1 MEQQALNAQA
11 AGEIITGLEHE
22 IGKVIVGQHTLIRRM
37 LTALFAAIPFAVSK
51 GRARSGCGHLLLE
64 GVPGVAKTL
73 TATTLAQ
80 AISAKFQRVQL
91 TPDLLPAD
99 ILGTRVYDAKT
110 STFRIEQGPVF
121 TNILLAD
128 EINRATPKTQSAL
141 LEAMQ
146 ERQVT
151 LADTTF
157 PLDDPFWVLATQN
170 PVEQE
175 GVYTLPEAQLD
186 RFSMMLRV
194 GYPSQGEEVEMLQVR
209 MNQTTIER
217 RVSPSDV
224 HVLREFIYST
234 VHVDHKILE
243 YIVRLGRATRDPA
256 ERRARRS
263 ARDAAARH
271 LAALVSA
278 PPGAEPRD
286 RVPARP
292 HLGPARRREGDLLR
306 RDAPP
311 HRADGARAGGGRGR
325 RHHPAG
331 PADGGADP
339 MIPEHVMKE
348 LRYIEVFTDRKI
360 RNQRVGTYQSP
371 QRGPGFDFDEHQPY
385 RPGDDVRRID
395 WNVTARMGAPFVR
408 HTHAEREMNVMVAM
422 DVSRSMALGTT
433 TALEARDDDLH
444 HRVDSLFRP
453 VGSDQHR
460 LRRLRRQ
467 GAARRRSRAGRAR
480 PPGRCSSR
488 PGRSSPRRRRR

>member
-1 MEQQALNAQA
+1 MTPEIAGSITSALEQ
-11 AGEIITGLEHE
+11 E
-22 IGKVIVGQHTLIRRM
+22 IGKVIVGQHVLIRRM
-37 LTALFAAIPFAVSK
+37 LTALFAAIPFSASR

-170 PVEQE
+170 SVEQE

-194 GYPSQGEEVEMLQVR
+194 GYPSAGEEVEMLQVR
-209 MNQTTIER
+209 LATTTIER

-224 HVLREFIYST
+224 NVLRDFIYTS
-234 VHVDHKILE
+234 VYVDHKIHE
-243 YIVRLGRATRDPA
+243 YIVRLGRATRDPGSVDRQDLR
-256 ERRARRS
+256 EMLQLGISPRS
-263 ARDAAARH
+263 YQH
-271 LAALVSA
+271 LLALSRVTA
-278 PPGAEPRD
+278 FLHGRTWV
-286 RVPARP
+286 VPADVKEIFCDATR
-292 HLGPARRREGDLLR
+292 HRIARTVRAQAEGVDADAILQDLLT
-306 RDAPP
+306 AVP
-311 HRADGARAGGGRGR
+311 
-325 RHHPAG
+325 
-331 PADGGADP
+331 
-339 MIPEHVMKE
+339 IP
-348 LRYIEVFTDRKI
+348 
-360 RNQRVGTYQSP
+360 
-371 QRGPGFDFDEHQPY
+371 
-385 RPGDDVRRID
+385 
-395 WNVTARMGAPFVR
+395 
-408 HTHAEREMNVMVAM
+408 
-422 DVSRSMALGTT
+422 
-433 TALEARDDDLH
+433 
-444 HRVDSLFRP
+444 
-453 VGSDQHR
+453 
-460 LRRLRRQ
+460 
-467 GAARRRSRAGRAR
+467 
-480 PPGRCSSR
+480 
-488 PGRSSPRRRRR
+488 

>member
-1 MEQQALNAQA
+1 MTEHQALNAQA
-11 AGEIITGLEHE
+11 AASIVAGLEEE

-37 LTALFAAIPFAVSK
+37 LTALFAAIPFAVSR

-110 STFRIEQGPVF
+110 STFRIEQGPIF

-170 PVEQE
+170 PIEQE

-194 GYPSQGEEVEMLQVR
+194 GYPSEGEEIEMLQTR
-209 MNQTTIER
+209 LSQTTIER

-224 HVLREFIYST
+224 NVLREFIYT
-234 VHVDHKILE
+234 AVYVDRKILE
-243 YIVRLGRATRDPA
+243 YIVRLGRATRDPG
-256 ERRARRS
+256 S
-263 ARDAAARH
+263 A
-271 LAALVSA
+271 
-278 PPGAEPRD
+278 
-286 RVPARP
+286 ARP
-292 HLGPARRREGDLLR
+292 HLREMLLLGISPR
-306 RDAPP
+306 SYQHILALCRVNAFL
-311 HRADGARAGGGRGR
+311 HGRTW
-325 RHHPAG
+325 
-331 PADGGADP
+331 
-339 MIPEHVMKE
+339 V
-348 LRYIEVFTDRKI
+348 L
-360 RNQRVGTYQSP
+360 
-371 QRGPGFDFDEHQPY
+371 
-385 RPGDDVRRID
+385 PGDVKEIFCD
-395 WNVTARMGAPFVR
+395 
-408 HTHAEREMNVMVAM
+408 
-422 DVSRSMALGTT
+422 
-433 TALEARDDDLH
+433 
-444 HRVDSLFRP
+444 
-453 VGSDQHR
+453 
-460 LRRLRRQ
+460 
-467 GAARRRSRAGRAR
+467 AARHRIARTVRAQAENVDADAILEEVLAAV
-480 PPGRCSSR
+480 PIP
-488 PGRSSPRRRRR
+488 

>member
-1 MEQQALNAQA
+1 MSHEEQQLNAQA
-11 AGEIITGLEHE
+11 AGDIVAGLEHE

-37 LTALFAAIPFAVSK
+37 LTALFAAIPFAVSR

-194 GYPSQGEEVEMLQVR
+194 GYPTQGEEVEMLQKR
-209 MNQTTIER
+209 MSQSIAH
-217 RVSPSDV
+217 RVSPADV
-224 HVLREFIYST
+224 TILRDFVEQAVYI
-234 VHVDHKILE
+234 DPKILE
-243 YIVRLGRATRDPA
+243 YIVRLGRASRDPGSVGRADLRELLALGISPRSYQHLLALTRVTAFLNGRTWALPEDVKEIFTDATRHRLARTVRAQA
-256 ERRARRS
+256 ENVHA
-263 ARDAAARH
+263 DEIVH
-271 LAALVSA
+271 
-278 PPGAEPRD
+278 E
-286 RVPARP
+286 
-292 HLGPARRREGDLLR
+292 LLR
-306 RDAPP
+306 SVP
-311 HRADGARAGGGRGR
+311 
-325 RHHPAG
+325 
-331 PADGGADP
+331 
-339 MIPEHVMKE
+339 IP
-348 LRYIEVFTDRKI
+348 
-360 RNQRVGTYQSP
+360 
-371 QRGPGFDFDEHQPY
+371 
-385 RPGDDVRRID
+385 
-395 WNVTARMGAPFVR
+395 
-408 HTHAEREMNVMVAM
+408 
-422 DVSRSMALGTT
+422 
-433 TALEARDDDLH
+433 
-444 HRVDSLFRP
+444 
-453 VGSDQHR
+453 
-460 LRRLRRQ
+460 
-467 GAARRRSRAGRAR
+467 
-480 PPGRCSSR
+480 
-488 PGRSSPRRRRR
+488 